1 MTNYEKIKNMSVEE
15 MAEFLSTND
24 YLCQLCSEDEPC
36 DRECHSHYMNYL
48 ESEVTND
55 NTR

>member
-1 MTNYEKIKNMSVEE
+1 MTNYEKIKNMSVEK

-48 ESEVTND
+48 EREVTND
-55 NTR
+55 K